1 MVRSAYFILI
11 SALALSTAAQAAT
24 TPKRHIHSSDVII
37 HTGPV
42 IPPQTDA
49 PVGSLNHYSYDTLA
63 AQPPGLTSEMGK
75 YGQSTLPRQFDPPG
89 DGSPLFRF

>member
-1 MVRSAYFILI
+1 MVKAAYFVI
-11 SALALSTAAQAAT
+11 AAVALSSAAQAAT
-24 TPKRHIHSSDVII
+24 TPKRHVHSSDVII
-37 HTGPV
+37 RTGP
-42 IPPQTDA
+42 IIAPQTDA

-89 DGSPLFRF
+89 DSSPLFRF